1 MVEQINPTVQQQ
13 LSPEESV
20 IQWDDVITPEK
31 PIFDLKLREVWRY
44 KDLLYLIVKRDFI
57 ALYKQTIL
65 GPIWF
70 FLQPL
75 LMSLMFTVVFGNL
88 AGIPTDGIP
97 KMVFYLSGL
106 TVWTYFSEVFKK
118 TSTTFKDNQNLF
130 GKVYF
135 PRVVAPLSI
144 TITNILR
151 FFIQLS
157 LFLGFYFYYMFVEG
171 VPMQPNAYLLL
182 LPVLL
187 LMLAALSMGLGLIV
201 TSFTT
206 KYRDLVFLLQFGIRM
221 GMYATPVIIPLS
233 QWLEKYANYK
243 WLALVNPVTSIIET
257 FRYGFIGQGAFQ
269 DTSLLWK
276 YLAYSAVVTLVT
288 LLLGVAIF
296 NRTEKNFMDT
306 V

>member
-1 MVEQINPTVQQQ
+1 MVEQIDSTVQQQ
-13 LSPEESV
+13 LSQQESADY
-20 IQWDDVITPEK
+20 WDDVITPKK

-44 KDLLYLIVKRDFI
+44 KDLLYLIVKRDFV

-65 GPIWF
+65 GPLWF
-70 FLQPL
+70 FIQPL

-106 TVWTYFSEVFKK
+106 TIWSYFAEVFKK

-157 LFLGFYFYYMFVEG
+157 LFLGFYFYYMIVEG
-171 VPMQPNAYLLL
+171 VDMQPNIYLLL

-187 LMLAALSMGLGLIV
+187 LLLAGLSMGLGLII

-233 QWLEKYANYK
+233 QWLEKYSSYK
-243 WLALVNPVTSIIET
+243 WIALANPVTSIIET
-257 FRYGFIGQGAFQ
+257 FRYGFIGRGAFQ
-269 DTSLLWK
+269 DTTLLWT
-276 YLAYSAVVTLVT
+276 YLTYSTVVTVIT
-288 LLLGVAIF
+288 LLGGIAIF